1 MPMAQTLRER
11 LESDLKEALRAGD
24 TTARDTIRFTLAA
37 LKNAEIDKGGP
48 LNPTEEIALLQR
60 EAKRRA
66 ESIEQFRAG
75 KRQDLVE
82 REEAQLAVLRRYLPA
97 PLSEEELSK
106 IIADTFAETGARG
119 AKDMGKVMPLV
130 MERVAGRAD
139 GRRVSALVRDA
150 LSQAS

>member
-1 MPMAQTLRER
+1 MEGTLRDR
-11 LESDLKEALRAGD
+11 LESDLKAALRAGD

-37 LKNAEIDKGGP
+37 LKNAEIEKGGP
-48 LNPTEEIALLQR
+48 LTPAEELALLQR
-60 EAKRRA
+60 EAKRRM

-97 PLSEEELSK
+97 PLSDEELAQLVAQA
-106 IIADTFAETGARG
+106 IAETGAQG
-119 AKDMGKVMPLV
+119 VKDMGKVMPVV
-130 MERVAGRAD
+130 MERVAGRAE
-139 GRRVSALVRDA
+139 GRRVSAVVREA

>member
-1 MPMAQTLRER
+1 MAQTLRER

-97 PLSEEELSK
+97 PL
-106 IIADTFAETGARG
+106 
-119 AKDMGKVMPLV
+119 
-130 MERVAGRAD
+130 
-139 GRRVSALVRDA
+139 
-150 LSQAS
+150 

>member
-1 MPMAQTLRER
+1 MAQTLRER

-48 LNPTEEIALLQR
+48 LNPAEETAFLQR

-97 PLSEEELSK
+97 PLSEEELTK
-106 IIADTFAETGARG
+106 IITETIAETGARG
-119 AKDMGKVMPLV
+119 ARDMGKVMPLV

-150 LSQAS
+150 LGQAS

>member
-1 MPMAQTLRER
+1 MAQTLRER
-11 LESDLKEALRAGD
+11 LEWDLKEALRSGD

-48 LNPTEEIALLQR
+48 LNPAEELALLQR

-97 PLSEEELSK
+97 PLSDEELTK
-106 IIADTFAETGARG
+106 IIADTIAETGAHG

>member
-1 MPMAQTLRER
+1 MAQTLRER

-37 LKNAEIDKGGP
+37 LKNAEIDKGRP

-82 REEAQLAVLRRYLPA
+82 REEAQLAVLQRYLPA
-97 PLSEEELSK
+97 PLSEEELTK
-106 IIADTFAETGARG
+106 IIADTIAETGARG

-150 LSQAS
+150 LSQVS

>member
-1 MPMAQTLRER
+1 MEGTLRDR
-11 LESDLKEALRAGD
+11 LESDLKAALRAGD

-37 LKNAEIDKGGP
+37 LKNAEIEKGGP
-48 LNPTEEIALLQR
+48 LTPAEELALLQR
-60 EAKRRA
+60 EAKRRL

-97 PLSEEELSK
+97 PLSDEELSRLVAQA
-106 IIADTFAETGARG
+106 IADTGAQSV
-119 AKDMGKVMPLV
+119 KDMGKVMPVV
-130 MERVAGRAD
+130 MERVAGRAE
-139 GRRVSALVRDA
+139 GRRVSAVVREA